1 MSEGNSGVSPQDNP
15 PSFIPS
21 GTRKRRPSGQVPRPS
36 AAGEA
41 VPGAGPQAGVPSRRQ
56 TSAGAQGAQSMPA
69 AQDVIPS

>member
-41 VPGAGPQAGVPSRRQ
+41 VPGADPQAGVRRVGRPRQ
-56 TSAGAQGAQSMPA
+56 ALRERKACRPHRT
-69 AQDVIPS
+69 

>member
-41 VPGAGPQAGVPSRRQ
+41 VPEPVRRQ
-56 TSAGAQGAQSMPA
+56 ACRRVGRPRQVLRERKACRPHRT
-69 AQDVIPS
+69 